1 MTIDEAVKQLC
12 EAPSCLSKSKAREI
26 LKAYGKEQLARHRVV
41 LLDKMEELM
50 NYARQNKKDYETVNE
65 AHFSVAQIKEC
76 LNNLK

>member
-1 MTIDEAVKQLC
+1 MTIDEAVKKLC
-12 EAPSCLSKSKAREI
+12 EAPSCLSKSKAREV
-26 LKAYGKEQLARHRVV
+26 LKEYRIEQFEKHRMV

-65 AHFSVAQIKEC
+65 AHFSIAQIKEC

>member
-26 LKAYGKEQLARHRVV
+26 LKAYGREQLAKNRVV

-50 NYARQNKKDYETVNE
+50 DYAKQNKKDYETVNE
-65 AHFSVAQIKEC
+65 AHFSVAQIKEI

>member
-26 LKAYGKEQLARHRVV
+26 LKEYGREVI
-41 LLDKMEELM
+41 DKCIEALPPLSTDHEWNWSEGYNQYYL
-50 NYARQNKKDYETVNE
+50 E
-65 AHFSVAQIKEC
+65 AHKK